1 MENSQYSKPEAYLGP
16 YQASTMELL
25 REKSQRLDTG
35 NYFRKKAPLWMF
47 NFMKFY
53 FLISVKII

>member
-47 NFMKFY
+47 DSV
-53 FLISVKII
+53 LITPLTTTITL